1 MPLNQWTLEG
11 KTALIT
17 GGTRGIGAAIVE
29 LFIQLKAKVI
39 FIARNQNEIDDYT
52 KALTSKGGNVT
63 GICADV
69 SSKAGQN
76 RVMEYFSKSKS
87 PLDILVNN
95 VGTNIRKKT
104 IEYSEEEIAKIFNTN
119 LFSAFALSRGLYP
132 LLCNSSQASIVNI
145 SSVAGITH
153 LRTGTLYGMTKAA
166 MNQLTRNLAV
176 EWAKDGIRVNAVVPW
191 YTETPLAKAVLEN
204 KEYLQQVLARTPLK
218 RIARPEEVANAVA
231 FLCMP
236 ASSYITGQCL
246 PVDGGF
252 SIYGF

>member
-1 MPLNQWTLEG
+1 MNANQWTLDG

-17 GGTRGIGAAIVE
+17 GGTRGIGSAIVE
-29 LFIQLKAKVI
+29 LFLQLKANVI
-39 FIARNQNEIDDYT
+39 FVARKQDEIDNYIGEL
-52 KALTSKGGNVT
+52 KKKFVNVS
-63 GICADV
+63 GIAADI
-69 SSKAGQN
+69 STKAGQELIL
-76 RVMEYFSKSKS
+76 EYFTKTIA
-87 PLDILVNN
+87 PVDILVNN

-104 IEYSEEEIAKIFNTN
+104 IDYSEEEIQKIFHTN

-132 LLCNSSQASIVNI
+132 ILSLSGNASIVNI

-153 LRTGTLYGMTKAA
+153 LRTGVLYGMTKAA
-166 MNQLTRNLAV
+166 LNQLTRNLAV

-191 YTETPLAKAVLEN
+191 YTDTPLAKTVLEN
-204 KEYLQQVLARTPLK
+204 KEYLQQVLARTPLN

-236 ASSYITGQCL
+236 AASYITGQCL

-252 SIYGF
+252 SIFGF